1 MFRVY
6 QVLNV
11 VFLRMFEE
19 NLRVIN
25 KALSKKNFFSF
36 IVREILAVFFI
47 VTSKRTWRNTIQK
60 KQVLKERKEM
70 RDVEKC
76 YSSALILKE

>member
-1 MFRVY
+1 MQQQGIFRVY

-25 KALSKKNFFSF
+25 KALSKKKIFSF
-36 IVREILAVFFI
+36 IIREILAVFFLLLL
-47 VTSKRTWRNTIQK
+47 
-60 KQVLKERKEM
+60 LKEPGGIQYRKS
-70 RDVEKC
+70 RF
-76 YSSALILKE
+76 